1 MRPVQSMPAAVEECR
16 ALLSAA
22 KRNCTGTCAQC
33 TASLDAVALRC
44 VDSSCHLANS
54 TEGSSFLAAY
64 NKYRLLTIGEQ
75 CSVPSHQYSTIND
88 VDCGHDA
95 ELDISCRSYLV
106 TDSIDTC
113 KASCDSAPECRGF
126 VAVAAELKFSG
137 GATESDRGPGAC
149 FFLKNVDN
157 PRSAGAGTHGHTC
170 YEKHG
175 SLPPPPAPS
184 PPAPDPPLLPLNFS
198 GGTAA
203 ASCRNAVG
211 SVRLTCGGLPA
222 APRDGWWSNPLVCR
236 KCFGAL
242 ALLRANATCTSVAL
256 DQRGLTIASL
266 LQMYV
271 DKVTPAC
278 QAPPPSPQS
287 VEQQRQAQQAQQ
299 AQQQVGLLEPRPRAL
314 FVSALD
320 TDDNLPL
327 QIQAGVPL
335 RLKVTASEP
344 VEMTLGI
351 RLSVTP
357 PEGLGTRPPAAAAA
371 AYCSSHA
378 DCGAA
383 QWCRD
388 LPNPSLDKA
397 RRCVAYA
404 LEGEA
409 CSAPGEGGAAYER
422 ALCGATLTCDHGV
435 CAAPHGGKGGAAGA
449 VESGKSKS
457 ALQLLQQP
465 GAAAEAPPCVLM
477 PADATAAVASLY
489 GPSLTVVVPRDAEE
503 ASFALL
509 CTSCTAARA
518 FRLHAVQ
525 HGDTGDSKSF
535 VGWTSAPVSV
545 TCAGEKQ
552 LAAAP
557 DAVQEAEATVGAL
570 QQARDAAKLCPLPPA
585 LASFKGWLESSQLG
599 SAARFELHR
608 LACGAA
614 AAAAE
619 LTEELSSVEGA
630 AVPAAA
636 SAGAAPA
643 PTPAAR
649 LMGHLV
655 RGGHANLLNLL
666 ALPAAVVPGGV
677 SVHVDAAKPHT
688 SVQEADAEMALSH
701 VFEQPGHQAR
711 HVEDAVGAL
720 KSLQEAL
727 ALLPD
732 VPDLQGVKSWTA
744 LKVRSSEARNQ
755 ALEQVLSTADSHAA
769 VAASKTQTPSV
780 QAVEAAA
787 SAASAAAAAT
797 QVALESALPQDTR
810 TLLRS
815 FDQTLASSGLP
826 GAMKGQLAELKAMA
840 AQAMARPE
848 GCPVPTS
855 GMVSVRKLADGSVAP
870 APTPS
875 VASAAVADPSALLG
889 KFEAAVAAA
898 QKSGTHMTP
907 EMTQG
912 LSALTSKL
920 KDNIEVGCAA
930 APIDL
935 PPSPPPPPR
944 CIPVATQAVI
954 DNLKSV
960 MTRTSGA
967 HKEHMREMLKFMRAQ
982 YPEEEGLP
990 VCTEPA
996 APPPPTAPP
1005 PCAPDANG
1013 KPTCVEGQV
1022 KDAVAKALQDLG
1034 LPTPVPTPATLLAET
1049 TAKFEDA
1056 IAVVKEYDPDLYAE
1070 VTRLLDQIKEQG
1082 ECETC
1087 KYPPPEPPS
1096 PPPSPLPMPPPSP
1109 APSPP
1114 EPSPPP
1120 SPPPPFPPPS
1130 PPSPPPLPIDN
1141 ILDKLADG
1149 NMTAAELAQMV
1160 DTMKDLLGQKG
1171 NSSADER
1178 AAEAEEA
1185 EAEAEEAKAEAEAA
1199 TKLAEDK
1206 AADAELQAE
1215 HAAEY
1220 PNPSPTP
1227 CAEAATPTPTPTPA
1241 SIQIEPHK
1249 VGLNFATPVKLT
1261 DTIGIGLK
1269 DGCTAIFLLAGE
1281 SGCTGAAGA
1290 PSSAGGVVKGMS
1302 TLVSPTLAGKYKLC
1316 ISCAS
1321 TPDDDV
1327 DFTRAAGTV
1336 LEVGASFPKPTATPA
1351 PHGQVGGV
1359 HVNSLTPN
1367 VQPDAIDYAYFI
1379 NISAG
1384 DPMLSGVAFVESVK
1398 NFQMSMLS
1406 DNSVHA
1412 SNMVNFTVFGVQPML
1427 FPQGKSGFG
1436 CPHGTACHV
1445 HLVPVKPVNGTR
1457 KGGSENETSA
1467 RALARTQRTDKR
1479 WGAREDTATRRAQ
1492 SGLRNR
1498 RKTRQAAQLARGE
1511 PTGKSTMNGAPQT
1524 TKNALTPAGAAA
1536 VLNDG
1541 DDEGGDDYAPDWT
1554 ELPDW
1559 ITTEAVFFDLMSSEE
1574 DIYGFVNKL
1583 IAANNATGEY
1593 EFSGILQVDMTFSGI
1608 KSTAGQ
1614 AVPVVANALTCV
1626 FSHPVIS
1633 EIMGSHFGAEI
1644 DASDFMWEFHT
1655 EGWEQLDCDPDVYAI
1670 TWATIPALEDAD
1682 EGSRAAS
1689 SAFEDAILP
1698 LVGEPEVLDAA
1709 LSPLLPENGG
1719 VGLCPSTG
1727 ATLLH
1732 VKDLADTTTGEVC
1745 ACMFVNSSCGHN
1757 HSLDVQRG
1765 IVHPPPPTG
1774 PPPSPPRSL
1783 VNPVAEPNRRRNTR
1797 LRIRTGAP
1805 RQDGSNASL
1814 DEAPAGVSDANVTA
1828 FFCPYNAA
1836 TSCMEEGMDCP
1847 NYTSNPVTHE
1857 TWSEEC
1863 LEVCA
1868 ALLAAKMDLSDLDTR
1883 ESALDINI
1891 PLNVP
1896 ILNAGG
1902 VEFDPKEIQVGV
1914 ERVITFKGGDV
1925 KDGEKAVFLPAGDH
1939 TCSGADTVSEFMS
1952 GVIKDASLTVT
1963 FPATGSYK
1971 LCISFPSVFPGGE
1984 DTDFELANIL
1994 HLEVVG
2000 DENMVARGAG
2010 APGGP
2015 GAPGA
2020 MVPPTLPEDGDTKA
2034 SDGGGLPGDAPAA
2047 KVVDPFTDHSDP
2059 NDKNDHNK
2067 VGEPFIVHPEHLDDG
2082 YEGITGDWLDNCVV
2096 TVSPGAV
2103 SAGQTVPISVIAPC
2117 IEDGDVCVFMPVD
2130 MPAGHEKP
2138 TEEDAAKGL
2147 VKNARKPA
2155 AACENAHIVAQDPNM
2170 GGAVVGGN
2178 ITVKLTDAVYTM
2190 CLAKKADFAST
2201 NGGGFWYY
2209 YGAEPPHYAILYVG
2223 SGDNIRTRPWEPSIN
2238 GTEETFEEDGCTM
2251 SDLFCKHNKS
2261 AFNTTSTTFAGQ
2273 VETGKPAIDLA
2284 ASADERGLAAQL
2296 ANANL
2301 TLGGAALPELG
2312 ARSSGYGGWKADGT
2326 WSASAGSAAPPA
2338 PPPPPLAPGESW
2350 QDHEC
2355 DVASWLC
2362 PSNRSSTG
2370 TINFGFGPGGVSRWR
2385 TATSGTPTAVGLA
2398 WWWILVIFGILVS
2411 CLCCVFCFLG
2421 CQRRVDQSPAPE
2433 IGTAP
2438 LSASRWSGGMSD
2450 GRAKVGAAAEQN

>member
-1 MRPVQSMPAAVEECR
+1 MTSIVG
-16 ALLSAA
+16 
-22 KRNCTGTCAQC
+22 TTCALPLPGLPPSSPSPPSPPRAA
-33 TASLDAVALRC
+33 THRC
-44 VDSSCHLANS
+44 ARPF
-54 TEGSSFLAAY
+54 T
-64 NKYRLLTIGEQ
+64 Q
-75 CSVPSHQYSTIND
+75 
-88 VDCGHDA
+88 A

-106 TDSIDTC
+106 TDSIDVC
-113 KASCDSAPECRGF
+113 KATCDSAPECHGF

-157 PRSAGAGTHGHTC
+157 PRSAGTGTHGHTC

-184 PPAPDPPLLPLNFS
+184 PPAPDPPLPPLSFS

-211 SVRLTCGGLPA
+211 SVRLACGGLPA
-222 APRDGWWSNPLVCR
+222 APRDGWGANPIVCR

-256 DQRGLTIASL
+256 DQRGLTIGSL

-287 VEQQRQAQQAQQ
+287 VEQRQAQQAQQ
-299 AQQQVGLLEPRPRAL
+299 QAGLLEPRPRAL

-335 RLKVTASEP
+335 RLKVTATEP

-357 PEGLGTRPPAAAAA
+357 PEGLGIRPPPAAVA

-409 CSAPGEGGAAYER
+409 CSAPGAGGAAYER
-422 ALCGATLTCDHGV
+422 ALCGATLTCERGV
-435 CAAPHGGKGGAAGA
+435 CAAPHGSKGGAAGA

-465 GAAAEAPPCVLM
+465 RPAAEAPPCVLM
-477 PADATAAVASLY
+477 PAEATTGVASLY

-545 TCAGEKQ
+545 TCAREKQ
-552 LAAAP
+552 LGAAP

-570 QQARDAAKLCPLPPA
+570 QRARDAAKLCPLPPA
-585 LASFKGWLESSQLG
+585 LAPFKGWLESSQLG

-619 LTEELSSVEGA
+619 LTEEPCSVEGT
-630 AVPAAA
+630 AVPLA
-636 SAGAAPA
+636 SAGVAPA

-677 SVHVDAAKPHT
+677 SVRVDAAKPHT

-701 VFEQPGHQAR
+701 VFEQPGHQTR

-744 LKVRSSEARNQ
+744 LKVKSSEPCDGGAEASPAPVAE
-755 ALEQVLSTADSHAA
+755 ALEQVLATADSHAA
-769 VAASKTQTPSV
+769 LAASKTQTPSV
-780 QAVEAAA
+780 QTVQAAA
-787 SAASAAAAAT
+787 SAAASAAAAT

-826 GAMKGQLAELKAMA
+826 DAMKGQLAELKAMA

-848 GCPVPTS
+848 GCPVPPS
-855 GMVSVRKLADGSVAP
+855 GTVSVRKLADGSVAP

-912 LSALTSKL
+912 LSALTGKL

-930 APIDL
+930 APTNL

-944 CIPVATQAVI
+944 CIPKSTLAVI
-954 DNLKSV
+954 ENLKSV
-960 MTRTSGA
+960 MTKTSGA

-1049 TAKFEDA
+1049 ADKFEDA
-1056 IAVVKEYDPDLYAE
+1056 IAVVQEYDPDLYAE

-1082 ECETC
+1082 ECEVC

-1109 APSPP
+1109 APLPP
-1114 EPSPPP
+1114 SPSPPP
-1120 SPPPPFPPPS
+1120 FPPPPSPPPS

-1185 EAEAEEAKAEAEAA
+1185 EAEAEAAKAEAEAA
-1199 TKLAEDK
+1199 TKAAEDR
-1206 AADAELQAE
+1206 AADAELKAE

-1241 SIQIEPHK
+1241 SITIEPHK
-1249 VGLNFATPVKLT
+1249 VALNFATPVKLT

-1281 SGCTGAAGA
+1281 PGCTGAAGA
-1290 PSSAGGVVKGMS
+1290 PSSAGGVLSGMS
-1302 TLVSPTLAGKYKLC
+1302 TLVSPTVAGKYKLC
-1316 ISCAS
+1316 ISCHS
-1321 TPDDDV
+1321 TQDDDV

-1336 LEVGASFPKPTATPA
+1336 LEVGASFPKPTAMPL
-1351 PHGQVGGV
+1351 PHAQVGGE
-1359 HVNSLTPN
+1359 HVNSLTPDTM
-1367 VQPDAIDYAYFI
+1367 PDSIDYTYFI

-1384 DPMLSGVAFVESVK
+1384 DPLISGAAFVESVK
-1398 NFQMSMLS
+1398 TFQMSLIS

-1412 SNMVNFTVFGVQPML
+1412 NSMVNCTIYGLQPML
-1427 FPQGKSGFG
+1427 FPVGKTDN
-1436 CPHGTACHV
+1436 P
-1445 HLVPVKPVNGTR
+1445 LVPVKPVNG
-1457 KGGSENETSA
+1457 GGSTNATLRTLRTDSRWGIRGDSA
-1467 RALARTQRTDKR
+1467 ARRTQ
-1479 WGAREDTATRRAQ
+1479 AEFRE
-1492 SGLRNR
+1492 R
-1498 RKTRQAAQLARGE
+1498 RKKRQAAQLARGE
-1511 PTGKSTMNGAPQT
+1511 PSRKSTMNGAPQT
-1524 TKNALTPAGAAA
+1524 TKNSLRPYAM
-1536 VLNDG
+1536 NDG
-1541 DDEGGDDYAPDWT
+1541 DEGGAGWT

-1559 ITTEAVFFDLMSSEE
+1559 ITTEAVFFDLMSSSE

-1583 IAANNATGEY
+1583 IAANNASADY
-1593 EFSGILQVDMTFSGI
+1593 AFSGILQVDLTISGI
-1608 KSTAGQ
+1608 KSTAEQ
-1614 AVPVVANALTCV
+1614 AVPVVANAVTCV
-1626 FSHPVIS
+1626 FSQDVIK
-1633 EIMGSHFGAEI
+1633 EKMGSHFGAEV
-1644 DASDFMWEFHT
+1644 DSPDFMWEFHA
-1655 EGWEQLDCDPDVYAI
+1655 EGWEQLDCDPDVYAV
-1670 TWATIPALEDAD
+1670 TWATIPALDDAD
-1682 EGSRAAS
+1682 EGSRPTAY
-1689 SAFEDAILP
+1689 AFEEAIMP
-1698 LVGEPEVLDAA
+1698 LVGEPKVLDAA

-1727 ATLLH
+1727 AALLH
-1732 VKDLADTTTGEVC
+1732 VDGLADTTSEEVC
-1745 ACMFVNSSCGHN
+1745 ACMFVNSSCGQQRT
-1757 HSLDVQRG
+1757 LDAGQNR
-1765 IVHPPPPTG
+1765 TLN
-1774 PPPSPPRSL
+1774 RTL
-1783 VNPVAEPNRRRNTR
+1783 AAEPGRRRNTR
-1797 LRIRTGAP
+1797 LSIRTGRP
-1805 RQDGSNASL
+1805 RQDGSNASNA
-1814 DEAPAGVSDANVTA
+1814 APIGASDANVTA
-1828 FFCPYNAA
+1828 YFCPYNAA

-1847 NYTSNPVTHE
+1847 NSTSNPATHE

-1863 LEVCA
+1863 LEACA
-1868 ALLAAKMDLSDLDTR
+1868 VVLAAKMDLSDLDTR
-1883 ESALDINI
+1883 DDVLDDETQFN
-1891 PLNVP
+1891 P

-1902 VEFDPKEIQVGV
+1902 VDFVPKEIQVGV
-1914 ERVITFKGGDV
+1914 ETVITFKGYNV
-1925 KDGEKAVFLPAGDH
+1925 TDGEKAVFLPAGDH
-1939 TCSGADTVSEFMS
+1939 TCAGADTVSEFMS
-1952 GVIKDASLTVT
+1952 GVITNSSLRVI

-1971 LCISFPSVFPGGE
+1971 LCFSFQSVVPGGE
-1984 DTDFELANIL
+1984 FTEFELANIF
-1994 HLEVVG
+1994 HLEVEEDPNAV
-2000 DENMVARGAG
+2000 DRGAG
-2010 APGGP
+2010 GQQGGQQ
-2015 GAPGA
+2015 APGA
-2020 MVPPTLPEDGDTKA
+2020 MVPPTLPEDDDDKA
-2034 SDGGGLPGDAPAA
+2034 SDGGGQQGDTGDTGE
-2047 KVVDPFTDHSDP
+2047 KVDPSTDHSPDP
-2059 NDKNDHNK
+2059 
-2067 VGEPFIVHPEHLDDG
+2067 EQLDDA
-2082 YEGITGDWLDNCVV
+2082 YEGDWLANCAITVSADAPGVV
-2096 TVSPGAV
+2096 T
-2103 SAGQTVPISVIAPC
+2103 AGQKVPTSITAPC
-2117 IEDGDVCVFMPVD
+2117 IEEGDVCIFMPAD
-2130 MPAGHEKP
+2130 MPEGHEEL
-2138 TEEDAAKGL
+2138 TGAAAGGTPSPPPAAATKGL
-2147 VKNARKPA
+2147 VKTARKA
-2155 AACENAHIVAQDPNM
+2155 TEACANAHLVTDPDM
-2170 GGAVVGGN
+2170 GGAVAGGK
-2178 ITVKLTDAVYTM
+2178 TTAQLTGSVYTM

-2201 NGGGFWYY
+2201 GGDGFNHNIYIY
-2209 YGAEPPHYAILYVG
+2209 NYAVLNVG
-2223 SGDNIRTRPWEPSIN
+2223 SGGNIRTMPWEPSIN
-2238 GTEETFEEDGCTM
+2238 GVDNTFEEDGCTM
-2251 SDLFCKHNKS
+2251 SDLFCKHNKT
-2261 AFNTTSTTFAGQ
+2261 AAHTTSTTFAGQ
-2273 VETGKPAIDLA
+2273 VETGKPAIDPA
-2284 ASADERGLAAQL
+2284 ASADERSLASGLL
-2296 ANANL
+2296 EANL
-2301 TLGGAALPELG
+2301 TDARNSGVGHAL
-2312 ARSSGYGGWKADGT
+2312 
-2326 WSASAGSAAPPA
+2326 AGSAAPPA

-2370 TINFGFGPGGVSRWR
+2370 SADFGFGPGGVSRWR
-2385 TATSGTPTAVGLA
+2385 SATSGTPTTAVGIA
-2398 WWWILVIFGILVS
+2398 WWWILVIFGILLC

-2421 CQRRVDQSPAPE
+2421 CQRRNDPSPAPE
-2433 IGTAP
+2433 MDNVGTAS

>member
-1 MRPVQSMPAAVEECR
+1 M
-16 ALLSAA
+16 
-22 KRNCTGTCAQC
+22 
-33 TASLDAVALRC
+33 
-44 VDSSCHLANS
+44 
-54 TEGSSFLAAY
+54 
-64 NKYRLLTIGEQ
+64 
-75 CSVPSHQYSTIND
+75 
-88 VDCGHDA
+88 
-95 ELDISCRSYLV
+95 
-106 TDSIDTC
+106 C

-157 PRSAGAGTHGHTC
+157 PRSAGTGTHGHTC

-184 PPAPDPPLLPLNFS
+184 PPAPDPPLPPLNFS

-222 APRDGWWSNPLVCR
+222 AARDGWWANPIVCR

-256 DQRGLTIASL
+256 DQRGLTIGSL
-266 LQMYV
+266 LQMYA

-278 QAPPPSPQS
+278 QAPPQS
-287 VEQQRQAQQAQQ
+287 VEQQRQAQQARQ
-299 AQQQVGLLEPRPRAL
+299 AQQQAGLLEPRPRAL

-357 PEGLGTRPPAAAAA
+357 PEGLGIRPPPAAAA

-409 CSAPGEGGAAYER
+409 CSAPGVGGAAYER
-422 ALCGATLTCDHGV
+422 ALCGATLTCDRGV

-525 HGDTGDSKSF
+525 HGDTGDSKFF

-545 TCAGEKQ
+545 TCAGEQ
-552 LAAAP
+552 QPGAAP

-570 QQARDAAKLCPLPPA
+570 QQARDAAQLCPLPPA
-585 LASFKGWLESSQLG
+585 LAPFKGWLESSQLG

-619 LTEELSSVEGA
+619 LTEEPCSVEGA
-630 AVPAAA
+630 AAPAA

-677 SVHVDAAKPHT
+677 SVHVAAAKPHT

-701 VFEQPGHQAR
+701 VFEQPGHQTR

-732 VPDLQGVKSWTA
+732 VPDLQGVKSWTN
-744 LKVRSSEARNQ
+744 LRVKSSEPCDGGAEASPAPVAK
-755 ALEQVLSTADSHAA
+755 ALEQVLATADSHAA
-769 VAASKTQTPSV
+769 VAASKTQAPSV

-787 SAASAAAAAT
+787 SAAAAAAAAT
-797 QVALESALPQDTR
+797 QVALESALPQETR
-810 TLLRS
+810 ALLRS

-855 GMVSVRKLADGSVAP
+855 GTVSVRKLADGSVAP

-898 QKSGTHMTP
+898 QRSGTHMTP
-907 EMTQG
+907 EMSQG

-930 APIDL
+930 APINL

-944 CIPVATQAVI
+944 CIPRSTQAVI

-960 MTRTSGA
+960 MTKTSGA

-1049 TAKFEDA
+1049 ADKFEDA

-1109 APSPP
+1109 APLPP
-1114 EPSPPP
+1114 SPSPPP

-1171 NSSADER
+1171 NTSADAR

-1185 EAEAEEAKAEAEAA
+1185 EAEAEAAKAEAEAA
-1199 TKLAEDK
+1199 TKLAEEK
-1206 AADAELQAE
+1206 AAAAELKAE

-1241 SIQIEPHK
+1241 SITIEPHK
-1249 VGLNFATPVKLT
+1249 VALNSATPVKLT

-1290 PSSAGGVVKGMS
+1290 PSSAGGVVSGMS
-1302 TLVSPTLAGKYKLC
+1302 TVVSPTLAGKYKLC

-1336 LEVGASFPKPTATPA
+1336 LEVGASFPKPTATPG
-1351 PHGQVGGV
+1351 PHGQVGGA

-1367 VQPDAIDYAYFI
+1367 TMPDAIDYTYFI

-1384 DPMLSGVAFVESVK
+1384 DPLLSGAGFIESVK
-1398 NFQMSMLS
+1398 EFQMSLLS
-1406 DNSVHA
+1406 DSSVHA
-1412 SNMVNFTVFGVQPML
+1412 NNMVNITVFGVQPML
-1427 FPQGKSGFG
+1427 SPPGK
-1436 CPHGTACHV
+1436 TDA
-1445 HLVPVKPVNGTR
+1445 HLVPVKPVNGM
-1457 KGGSENETSA
+1457 GGSTNESLRTLRTDSRWGVREDSA
-1467 RALARTQRTDKR
+1467 TRTQ
-1479 WGAREDTATRRAQ
+1479 A
-1492 SGLRNR
+1492 GLRSR
-1498 RKTRQAAQLARGE
+1498 RKKRQAAQLARGE
-1511 PTGKSTMNGAPQT
+1511 PSRQSTMGGAPQT
-1524 TKNALTPAGAAA
+1524 TKNALAPRAMS
-1536 VLNDG
+1536 DG
-1541 DDEGGDDYAPDWT
+1541 EEGGAWT

-1559 ITTEAVFFDLMSSEE
+1559 ITTESVFFDLMTSGE

-1593 EFSGILQVDMTFSGI
+1593 EFTGIVQVDVTISGLR
-1608 KSTAGQ
+1608 SSAGQ
-1614 AVPVVANALTCV
+1614 AVPVVANSLTCV
-1626 FSHPVIS
+1626 FSHDAIS
-1633 EIMGSHFGAEI
+1633 AIMGSHFGAEV
-1644 DASDFMWEFHT
+1644 ASDDFMWEFHP
-1655 EGWEQLDCDPDVYAI
+1655 EGWEQLDCDPDVYAV
-1670 TWATIPALEDAD
+1670 TWNTIPALDDAD
-1682 EGSRAAS
+1682 EGSRPTS
-1689 SAFEDAILP
+1689 TAFEESLLP
-1698 LVGEPEVLDAA
+1698 LVGEPKVLDAA
-1709 LSPLLPENGG
+1709 LSPMLPENGG

-1732 VKDLADTTTGEVC
+1732 VNGLADTTTGEVC
-1745 ACMFVNSSCGHN
+1745 ACMFVNTSCGQN
-1757 HSLDVQRG
+1757 RSLDG
-1765 IVHPPPPTG
+1765 NG
-1774 PPPSPPRSL
+1774 SSSRSL
-1783 VNPVAEPNRRRNTR
+1783 VNPVAERDRRRNTR
-1797 LRIRTGAP
+1797 LRIRTGKP
-1805 RQDGSNASL
+1805 REDGSNAS
-1814 DEAPAGVSDANVTA
+1814 DEAPVGASDANVTA

-1836 TSCMEEGMDCP
+1836 TSCMEEGMTCP
-1847 NYTSNPVTHE
+1847 NSTNNPATHE

-1863 LEVCA
+1863 LEACA
-1868 ALLAAKMDLSDLDTR
+1868 TVLAAKMDLSDLDTR
-1883 ESALDINI
+1883 TLDPDT
-1891 PLNVP
+1891 PLNET
-1896 ILNAGG
+1896 ILHAGG
-1902 VEFDPKEIQVGV
+1902 IDFVPKEIQVGV
-1914 ERVITFKGGDV
+1914 EREITFKGDHV
-1925 KDGEKAVFLPAGDH
+1925 KDGAKAVFLPAGDH
-1939 TCSGADTVSEFMS
+1939 TCSGADTVSELMS
-1952 GVIKDASLTVT
+1952 GVITNSSLTLT

-1971 LCISFPSVFPGGE
+1971 LCVSFSNVLPGGE
-1984 DTDFELANIL
+1984 DTDFELANIF

-2000 DENMVARGAG
+2000 DPNAVDRGGGAG
-2010 APGGP
+2010 GP
-2015 GAPGA
+2015 EAPGA
-2020 MVPPTLPEDGDTKA
+2020 MVPPTLPEDDDSKA
-2034 SDGGGLPGDAPAA
+2034 SDGGGLPGDTGGLPGDTGE
-2047 KVVDPFTDHSDP
+2047 KDGSSTDHSDP
-2059 NDKNDHNK
+2059 NDKN
-2067 VGEPFIVHPEHLDDG
+2067 GESDKHPEVYDDDD
-2082 YEGITGDWLDNCVV
+2082 YEGDWLDNCIV
-2096 TVSPGAV
+2096 TVSGAGTG
-2103 SAGQTVPISVIAPC
+2103 GQKVPISINAPC
-2117 IEDGDVCVFMPVD
+2117 MEDGDVCVFMPAD
-2130 MPAGHEKP
+2130 MPEGHEEPGK
-2138 TEEDAAKGL
+2138 AAKGL
-2147 VKNARKPA
+2147 VKNAKKPS
-2155 AACENAHIVAQDPNM
+2155 ACENARLVAGDPNV
-2170 GGAVVGGN
+2170 GGAVVGGSV
-2178 ITVKLTDAVYTM
+2178 TVDLTDAVYTM
-2190 CLAKKADFAST
+2190 CIAKKADFAST
-2201 NGGGFWYY
+2201 NGDGFYHNIY
-2209 YGAEPPHYAILYVG
+2209 IYHYAVLYVG
-2223 SGDNIRTRPWEPSIN
+2223 SGGNIRTQPWEPSIN
-2238 GTEETFEEDGCTM
+2238 GTEDSFEEDGCTM
-2251 SDLFCKHNKS
+2251 SDLFCKHNKT
-2261 AFNTTSTTFAGQ
+2261 ALNTTSTTFAGQ
-2273 VETGKPAIDLA
+2273 VETGKPAVDLA
-2284 ASADERGLAAQL
+2284 ASADERSLAAGL
-2296 ANANL
+2296 MEANL
-2301 TLGGAALPELG
+2301 TA
-2312 ARSSGYGGWKADGT
+2312 ARSSGSGGWKADGT

-2385 TATSGTPTAVGLA
+2385 TATSGTPTSVHLA
-2398 WWWILVIFGILVS
+2398 WWWILVIFGILLG

-2421 CQRRVDQSPAPE
+2421 CQRRVDQSPASE
-2433 IGTAP
+2433 IDNVGTAP